1 MAAHSAQAIEAELL
15 AVTIGQDEAVRS
27 LAVAAAQ
34 HYARM
39 AYQGDVPLKK
49 ANVMLVG
56 PTGVGKTMICR
67 ALARI
72 LDVPFSQV
80 SAPAITTPG
89 VTGLDPDYTLKQ
101 LLRRAGKGN
110 KRQAERGIA
119 YLDEVDKIARK
130 DSDEGEKARNL
141 TTGLGVQQAF
151 LDVLDA
157 GVWAFEDGET
167 MDASQV
173 LFICSGAFVGI
184 ERFVAI
190 RTHAGLRAARPHPL
204 SQAEALR
211 ALEPVDLV
219 SYGMIPE
226 FVGRCPV
233 LIALRPLESHEL
245 VRILVEPRDSLLR
258 RITAEFEAIGAELRI
273 SEQWLYAI
281 ANEANEK
288 RQGARALEG
297 VLRTHLRDAFHAAG
311 SGTLVTIDAV
321 GGWTVQ
327 QTVPAA
333 PHSESFDPAKLAERT
348 ADPAV

>member
-110 KRQAERGIA
+110 KRQAEQIG
-119 YLDEVDKIARK
+119 
-130 DSDEGEKARNL
+130 
-141 TTGLGVQQAF
+141 
-151 LDVLDA
+151 
-157 GVWAFEDGET
+157 
-167 MDASQV
+167 
-173 LFICSGAFVGI
+173 
-184 ERFVAI
+184 
-190 RTHAGLRAARPHPL
+190 RAH
-204 SQAEALR
+204 
-211 ALEPVDLV
+211 V
-219 SYGMIPE
+219 
-226 FVGRCPV
+226 
-233 LIALRPLESHEL
+233 
-245 VRILVEPRDSLLR
+245 
-258 RITAEFEAIGAELRI
+258 
-273 SEQWLYAI
+273 
-281 ANEANEK
+281 
-288 RQGARALEG
+288 
-297 VLRTHLRDAFHAAG
+297 
-311 SGTLVTIDAV
+311 
-321 GGWTVQ
+321 
-327 QTVPAA
+327 
-333 PHSESFDPAKLAERT
+333 
-348 ADPAV
+348 